1 MKKKVL
7 PISLNQEQLSYLRAK
22 AANNDVSMSQI
33 VRELINKDIKVNKNE
48 DNL

>member
-7 PISLNQEQLSYLRAK
+7 PISLNQEQLNYLRVK

-33 VRELINKDIKVNKNE
+33 VRELINKDMKGNNNE
-48 DNL
+48 